1 MRLVSVN
8 VGRELPIENGKRSG
22 VTGIFKRPSRGPV
35 ELTASGLVGDA
46 ICDTENHGGPDQAVY
61 VFGSPD
67 YEWWSENLGRA
78 LPPGTFGE
86 NLTIA
91 GFESAGAN
99 IGDSLRIGAE
109 VVLEVTAPRIPCVTL
124 AARMGDPAFLRRF
137 RWAERPG
144 VYCRVLEEGRVEV
157 GDSVTLQRYR
167 GEIVT
172 ATEVFRNSF
181 EPDGS
186 EGTIRRHL
194 AAPIAVRAR
203 VEKEKQ
209 LEEAMARRGGA
220 QVED

>member
-1 MRLVSVN
+1 M
-8 VGRELPIENGKRSG
+8 
-22 VTGIFKRPSRGPV
+22 
-35 ELTASGLVGDA
+35 
-46 ICDTENHGGPDQAVY
+46 
-61 VFGSPD
+61 
-67 YEWWSENLGRA
+67 
-78 LPPGTFGE
+78 
-86 NLTIA
+86 
-91 GFESAGAN
+91 
-99 IGDSLRIGAE
+99 
-109 VVLEVTAPRIPCVTL
+109 
-124 AARMGDPAFLRRF
+124 
-137 RWAERPG
+137 
-144 VYCRVLEEGRVEV
+144 
-157 GDSVTLQRYR
+157 TLQRYR